1 MVRSRKALSE
11 PQAARRGRLSRW
23 WLDQPVRI
31 KGMIVLAV
39 PLIAL
44 VGVTSSSLALQ
55 YNERQTR
62 QAGIASLP

>member
-1 MVRSRKALSE
+1 
-11 PQAARRGRLSRW
+11 
-23 WLDQPVRI
+23 
-31 KGMIVLAV
+31 MIVLAV

-62 QAGIASLP
+62 QAGIASSALTDAGKPLNCR